1 MIISILL
8 LIILIAVLFFYNIY
22 SKISVMFIVQLG
34 GLCLIITSLI
44 MFTMKLSYYSGIFG
58 IETWIYYL
66 MRKIEI
72 NINDVKLWMIIGY
85 FLIFISQTFIMW
97 EFSKKGKRAK
107 TLFCVSL
114 FFALGFA
121 IINSNMISEIVY
133 IKAFERLSYNQSQ
146 MINDVLTYFNYALI
160 TCFAIL
166 PFWSLVSNI
175 KNTRIILKKRRG
187 MIITVFLV
195 FVEFIVVLFSFY
207 SRLRNMLVFYMINM
221 IDTYTNTIGELSV
234 IVPII
239 SVGALVVMA
248 FIIVK
253 FDVFNTIDFFKPY
266 VARSNMK
273 VLLMDLKYI
282 FHDFK
287 NFMMT
292 IIALQNTALDDY
304 GSEDGKKAL
313 VKIGDFAYSYAQ
325 KVGDLLDIYKSKKIT
340 FKEVDLLTLIYD
352 ASARIKAESN
362 VEINILNNVYENT
375 SISGDEYQLNIL
387 FYNLLKNAVDA
398 VKAKNIPDGR
408 IDINFIEEDKWLCVD
423 LTDNGIG
430 MSRKETKKIWKP
442 FVSSKKTFMN
452 WGIGLSQVRN
462 IIEAHLGYIDIMSKK
477 NEYTKIQ
484 LVFQRN

>member
-34 GLCLIITSLI
+34 GLCVIITSLI
-44 MFTMKLSYYSGIFG
+44 MFTMKLSYYNGIFG
-58 IETWIYYL
+58 LEMWIYYL
-66 MRKIEI
+66 MRKIEV
-72 NINDVKLWMIIGY
+72 NINDVKLWMAIGY
-85 FLIFISQTFIMW
+85 FLIFISQSFIMW

-107 TLFCVSL
+107 TLFAFSMI
-114 FFALGFA
+114 FALGFVVF
-121 IINSNMISEIVY
+121 NTNTVSEIIY
-133 IKAFERLSYNQSQ
+133 IKANEVFSFEKSQ
-146 MINDVLTYFNYALI
+146 KVNDILTSFNYGLI
-160 TCFAIL
+160 IYFAFL

-187 MIITVFLV
+187 MIITVFLA
-195 FVEFIVVLFSFY
+195 FVEFIVISFSFY
-207 SRLRNMLVFYMINM
+207 SRLKNMLVFYMINM
-221 IDTYTNTIGELSV
+221 IDTYTNAIGELSV
-234 IVPII
+234 IIPII
-239 SVGALVVMA
+239 SVCVLIVMA
-248 FIIVK
+248 FITVK

-273 VLLMDLKYI
+273 ILLMDLKYI

-287 NFMMT
+287 NIMMT

-304 GSEDGKKAL
+304 GGEEGKKAL

-325 KVGDLLDIYKSKKIT
+325 KVGELLDIYKSKKIT
-340 FKEVDLLTLIYD
+340 FKDVDLLAIIYE

-375 SISGDEYQLNIL
+375 SISGDEYQLKIL

-398 VKAKNIPDGR
+398 IKVKNMPDGR
-408 IDINFIEEDKWLCVD
+408 IDINFIEEDKWLCID

-442 FVSSKKTFMN
+442 FVSSKNTFMN